1 MTSRIAGTRGYMA
14 PEYLEHGVVSPKADV
29 YSLGVVL
36 LELVTGK
43 DAEELVGDGV
53 GDPFAALR
61 ELAEEL
67 DGGGGGAVL
76 QRLEE
81 LVDPALPAG
90 SCPQDAVAM
99 MVKLIER
106 CVRRDAAAR
115 PSTGEVAR
123 RLLKLS
129 GVSAVSWRNSPESPR
144 SSGSGKGLM
153 Y

>member
-1 MTSRIAGTRGYMA
+1 
-14 PEYLEHGVVSPKADV
+14 VVSPKADV

-36 LELVTGK
+36 LELVTGR

-53 GDPFAALR
+53 GDPFVALR

-67 DGGGGGAVL
+67 DGGGDAVL

-90 SCPQDAVAM
+90 SCPQDAVV
-99 MVKLIER
+99 MVVRLIER
-106 CVRRDAAAR
+106 CVRQDPAR
-115 PSTGEVAR
+115 RPTTGEVAQ

-129 GVSAVSWRNSPESPR
+129 GVSVVSWRNSPESPR